1 MNGELFVQICLGVI
15 SIIGAIAAA
24 YVIPFIKT
32 KISATE
38 MQKLIEY
45 VNIAVRCAEQI
56 YTVEQWL
63 DKKEYVMKEVIE
75 FMNNKLRIE
84 LSYDQIDTIVEGVVN
99 EVKQW
104 KVYPA
109 ETSYYN
115 ETQSVKVD

>member
-115 ETQSVKVD
+115 ETQGVKVD